1 MNTAVA
7 EVIEQQPQQTM
18 EADLSRTSAL
28 ALIVSDEAMK
38 HVMTLAKSMASSK
51 VTVPKHLQGNEG
63 DCAAIIIQS
72 AQWGLNPYAVAQKT
86 HLVNG
91 VLGYEAQLVNAV
103 VQATRS
109 IDGTFSY
116 EYQGDG
122 ASLQCRVG
130 AVLQGHKEIT
140 WGEWLKKS
148 DVTVQNSPLWKTNP
162 KQQLGYLQVKNWARL
177 YCPGAILGVYTP
189 DEIEQMPER
198 ELNPRYTTGTDAASA
213 AIPVIDAEDE
223 NRKQLIEELEKV
235 ASEGVMA
242 YAEAWMKLT
251 KEQRKTVG
259 NDDHERMKASAQA
272 VDDSKKKPQGGF
284 DEFEEG
290 EPGANG

>member
-7 EVIEQQPQQTM
+7 EVIEQQPQIVEVDQ
-18 EADLSRTSAL
+18 SRTSAL
-28 ALIVSDEAMK
+28 AMLSNDEAMQR
-38 HVMTLAKSMASSK
+38 VMSLAKTMASSK

-109 IDGTFSY
+109 IDGTFHY

-122 ASLQCRVG
+122 NTLQCRVG
-130 AVLQGHKEIT
+130 AVLHGNTEVT

-148 DVTVQNSPLWKTNP
+148 DVTTQNSPLWKTNP

-189 DEIEQMPER
+189 DEIEQLPER
-198 ELNPRYTTGTDAASA
+198 ELNPRYATGAQVASA
-213 AIPVIDAEDE
+213 ALPVIDAEDE
-223 NRKQLIEELEKV
+223 ERAQLIAELEKV
-235 ASEGVMA
+235 TGQGVLA
-242 YAEAWMKLT
+242 YADAWMGLT
-251 KEQRKTVG
+251 KEQRKLVG
-259 NDDHERMKASAQA
+259 NDDHERMKAAA
-272 VDDSKKKPQGGF
+272 KAADDEKKPTQNGF
-284 DEFEEG
+284 DDFED
-290 EPGANG
+290 EPGSNG